1 MSKLDELRSDLA
13 SVLLDVKP
21 LALKGNEGTL
31 TAEEDA
37 RFDELTKR
45 VNEIKNDIV
54 KAETTANAV
63 KEVLELDKLYNRP
76 ANDDIKR
83 GLHDNDPQAREKA
96 INALKSPGR
105 KFVES
110 AQFLDSLKRGS
121 GNMGSRD
128 NGVKFDGFF
137 GPGPDGEKAVVNSG
151 TAGAS
156 YLFNQV
162 LPGIYRPLEAPLQM
176 RDVLLNMRTTSD
188 GLTVMQENVFTNNAA
203 EVAEATANNGA
214 GLTGGVKPI
223 TDITFTEASF
233 PVRWIAH
240 YVEIT
245 RQMLQDLAFM
255 EDYINQ
261 RLITGLKRREDNQ
274 FLNGNGTPPNLTG
287 ILQTAG
293 IQSLTTAGEFTSSP
307 VANAGAAP
315 ENLDRLRRGIRKIRW
330 TGLAEPTFIVL
341 NPADA
346 EVIDTLTDT
355 TKQYLIG
362 GPLAPAQRR
371 LWGLPVVESA
381 NIAAKTALIGDG
393 TMAAVVDRM
402 DATIYTTDSHADYFI
417 RNIFVIL
424 AEERVALPV
433 FRPAAFA
440 SVQLV

>member
-1 MSKLDELRSDLA
+1 VSNVDQLRADLA

-21 LALKGNEGTL
+21 LAEKGNAGTL
-31 TAEEDA
+31 TADEDQ
-37 RFDELTKR
+37 RFTELTGR
-45 VNEIKNDIV
+45 INSIKNDLV
-54 KAETTANAV
+54 NAEARATAV

-76 ANDDIKR
+76 ADESIKR
-83 GLHDNDPQAREKA
+83 SLHSEDTAQRELA
-96 INALKSPGR
+96 IEAMKSPGR
-105 KFVES
+105 KFAES
-110 AQFLDSLKRGS
+110 ENVRKALANSNGV
-121 GNMGSRD
+121 MGKQ
-128 NGVKFDGFF
+128 NGVKYEGFF
-137 GPGPDGEKAVVNSG
+137 GPGPEGEKAVVSSG

-162 LPGIYRPLEAPLQM
+162 MPGIYRPLEAPLQM
-176 RDVLLNMRTTSD
+176 RDVLMNLRTTSD

-255 EDYINQ
+255 EGYINQ
-261 RLITGLKRREDNQ
+261 RLITGLKRREDAE
-274 FLNGNGTPPNLTG
+274 FLNGNGTTPNLTG

-293 IQSLTTAGEFTSSP
+293 IQSLTTAGEFTTTP

-315 ENLDRLRRGIRKIRW
+315 ENLDRLRRAIRKIRW

-346 EVIDTLTDT
+346 EKIDTLTDT

-362 GPLAPAQRR
+362 GPLAPLQRR

-381 NIAAKTALIGDG
+381 NIAANTALVGDG

-402 DATIYTTDSHADYFI
+402 DATIYTTDSHSDYFI